1 MAFIIPNAVDTVSGN
16 YAALDQA
23 EPDSLD
29 FEILGGSA
37 HTGVVYGGVVS
48 DDPSGAGVAVTAG
61 VAVHK
66 GVPYPFQG
74 TSFNLT
80 PGPTDPR
87 FDLVVVDISA
97 VTNGYAT
104 VTHLNGSASAT
115 NPEFPRSKSL
125 DATGVYDP
133 AKHVPLAS
141 VYRDADPVTDNK
153 IVDKRTIVRS
163 YIAEQ
168 GTTAP
173 LSTTAQDRTGTG
185 SLYYKTGTPEGSQSG
200 VYVKNSSGGWLEL
213 AQNVGPHVPI
223 GGMLLWPSAGAVPTG
238 FLEAKGQSLTTTDYP
253 ALFNALGYTWGG
265 SGSSFTL
272 PDFREKFVRGTG
284 NTNATAVGTTLGS
297 DSITLTSNQMPSH
310 SHAIEHNHVMNN
322 HFHSIGHGHGT
333 ANSTTGG
340 DGNHSHNYNAS
351 SVNSNDSNHNH
362 NLNAGTIAANTGTHN
377 HSVST
382 GINPGQFAFYGHKHG
397 GVADS
402 GYNTLEYVFN
412 ADNQKVVFA
421 GVQQS
426 GGPSSYYSTKYYWE
440 YANSNNGVAAINT
453 SGSTNTTGG
462 HNHSVNA
469 GGTNSSGDHTHGLS
483 LTMQEAGNHSHTL
496 GVPVAPNTTNSG
508 DGKSTT
514 SNMATTYASNTSSQT
529 AGGNASFDNRPAA
542 AHARWIIRASY
553 GSSAT
558 AVGGTSLLDEALEE
572 VVTIEL
578 AENGANLA
586 NGDVAYYRMPW
597 GATLRDVRAARNSG
611 NMTTA
616 TTITI
621 SGSSSGTITSDLVID
636 AGESS
641 STTATAPTI
650 GVTDLDDDEVL
661 TFNVAGATTTDT
673 GPLVVTLYMY
683 RDA

>member
-104 VTHLNGSASAT
+104 VTHLNGSESAT

-168 GTTAP
+168 GDTAP
-173 LSTTAQDRTGTG
+173 LSTTAADRTGTG

-297 DSITLTSNQMPSH
+297 DSVTLTSNQMPSH
-310 SHAIEHNHVMNN
+310 SHAIAHNHIMNN
-322 HFHSIGHGHGT
+322 HAHSIGHGHGT
-333 ANSTTGG
+333 VNSTTGS

-351 SVNSNDSNHNH
+351 SVNSDDSSHNH
-362 NLNAGTIAANTGTHN
+362 NLNAGTISNGTGTHN
-377 HSVST
+377 HNVNT
-382 GINPGQFAFYGHKHG
+382 TINPGQFSFRGHG
-397 GVADS
+397 QNYDGMPNVN
-402 GYNTLEYVFN
+402 GRVF
-412 ADNQKVVFA
+412 FA
-421 GVQQS
+421 GLEE
-426 GGPSSYYSTKYYWE
+426 GIATTTSYKYYWE
-440 YANSNNGVAAINT
+440 YANSSNGVGAITT
-453 SGSTNTTGG
+453 SGATSTTGG

-469 GGTNSSGDHTHGLS
+469 GGTNSSGSHTHDLT
-483 LTMQEAGNHSHTL
+483 LTMQDAGNHSHTL
-496 GVPVAPNTTNSG
+496 SVPAAPNSTNSG
-508 DGKSTT
+508 DNKSTT
-514 SNMATTYASNTSSQT
+514 SSMATTYSSNTSSQT
-529 AGGNASFDNRPAA
+529 AGGTASFDNRPAA

-553 GSSAT
+553 GSSAV

-578 AENGANLA
+578 AENGAYLA

-611 NMTTA
+611 NMTST

-621 SGSSSGTITSDLVID
+621 TGSSAGTITSDLVID

-661 TFNVAGATTTDT
+661 TFNVSGATTTDT